1 MPFQSEKQ
9 RRYLHANHPEIAKR
23 WEREYATG
31 GISNHFRKRFF
42 KGAQADTSGPAGGQA
57 MSPGTSTTGGSRNI
71 GGGQGNQGNQND
83 GGGPKPHSGPT
94 LAEIEA
100 QKKAAAA
107 AEEARLQ
114 ALEDARR
121 QQMYDMTMAKRAKN
135 IKHKKK
141 IDTMGFDESQK
152 FWKGLNTFAPNYY
165 ANLAN
170 QKKIKSGELDMGFN
184 ESQKFWKGLNTFAPK
199 YYENLAKVKE
209 YNKNPSMD
217 ASTGQWYDADGN
229 PIDDPNIN
237 PEFASMIKPI
247 AAVKEDFI
255 KKQSWYNSPL
265 TLKQNTISTAL
276 SEDGMEK
283 IQAFKDL
290 KSKIGSGVLTVEKYL
305 NLSKAGKIPSIIAED
320 LNEQV
325 LEAIEKGGGFGET
338 FQKDWSSGVVE
349 PTFKDGV
356 LDIDVEELNP
366 SEMVKPP
373 KHYLEV
379 AKGGVARKNYFHGGI
394 LDINESEEIISD
406 DGNDIELTAYNAEF
420 DDPKDLSTGVKT
432 LFQAKDGGRIGFANG
447 PPGGGD
453 PGMYSAPSSD
463 RGPRDAPDRH
473 GPAPKSSPVGDY
485 KGQHDWSVGTK
496 PGEGEV
502 VIDIGSQKEEPYV
515 MVGGQKVHQSLW
527 GTSADPREKYDS
539 EEQML
544 DLTYAFNPTGATK
557 KHTYITNKKKAAYE
571 KSLADQKAKLKK
583 MGMGKLIKALA
594 LLLVGM
600 PPEMVMKQVM
610 ISPNEIKTLIE
621 DSIPVMQAKK
631 DYTTALGNA
640 KADYETLGM
649 AKFHHAVDTEIQ
661 TIDQTL
667 LDLTKPKDKEEK
679 GDGPEPPVVIPVK
692 EEIDAYAQSDYYM
705 SPWERIKAN
714 QAKRAMLV
722 EKGVIQENP
731 VVDESV
737 TDIVMEANRG
747 GLANLFRVK
756 NQ

>member
-31 GISNHFRKRFF
+31 GISNHFRKKFD
-42 KGAQADTSGPAGGQA
+42 KGSDYGQFERRQAHNVAAGSQA
-57 MSPGTSTTGGSRNI
+57 MNVG
-71 GGGQGNQGNQND
+71 GNQGNGNQGD
-83 GGGPKPHSGPT
+83 GGGPKPHVGPT

-121 QQMYDMTMAKRAKN
+121 KQIYDTTMAKRKKN
-135 IKHKKK
+135 IKYYDENLKSKFDTPTWDRDITKIFFVDPNTTLNDYYERLDEGEELNFLEQQHLQELEYQNRQDFKKEFK
-141 IDTMGFDESQK
+141 EKEGVPTEKLMYPPPRNLAFNVGSRKDKRLKTLHNQK
-152 FWKGLNTFAPNYY
+152 TEGLFWNE
-165 ANLAN
+165 AN
-170 QKKIKSGELDMGFN
+170 QKE
-184 ESQKFWKGLNTFAPK
+184 
-199 YYENLAKVKE
+199 YEKLL
-209 YNKNPSMD
+209 
-217 ASTGQWYDADGN
+217 
-229 PIDDPNIN
+229 
-237 PEFASMIKPI
+237 
-247 AAVKEDFI
+247 KED
-255 KKQSWYNSPL
+255 KEQTKEP
-265 TLKQNTISTAL
+265 KTIL
-276 SEDGMEK
+276 VG
-283 IQAFKDL
+283 
-290 KSKIGSGVLTVEKYL
+290 
-305 NLSKAGKIPSIIAED
+305 
-320 LNEQV
+320 
-325 LEAIEKGGGFGET
+325 
-338 FQKDWSSGVVE
+338 
-349 PTFKDGV
+349 
-356 LDIDVEELNP
+356 
-366 SEMVKPP
+366 
-373 KHYLEV
+373 

-394 LDINESEEIISD
+394 LDITGDEEITTD

-453 PGMYSAPSSD
+453 PGMYSAASSD
-463 RGPRDAPDRH
+463 RGPRDDPDRF
-473 GPAPKSSPVGDY
+473 GPVS
-485 KGQHDWSVGTK
+485 K
-496 PGEGEV
+496 PQTVPAGINIHADTG
-502 VIDIGSQKEEPYV
+502 KEPEAYV

-571 KSLADQKAKLKK
+571 KLLADQKAKLKK
-583 MGMGKLIKALA
+583 MGKGKLFKALA
-594 LLLVGM
+594 LLLVGL
-600 PPEMVMKQVM
+600 PPEMVIKEVM

-631 DYTTALGNA
+631 DYMTALGNA

-649 AKFHHAVDTEIQ
+649 ASHHHAVDTEIQ

-679 GDGPEPPVVIPVK
+679 GDGPEPPVVIPVQ

-737 TDIVMEANRG
+737 TDIVMEANSG

>member
-9 RRYLHANHPEIAKR
+9 RRFLHANHPEIAKR

-31 GISNHFRKRFF
+31 GISNHFRKKFD
-42 KGAQADTSGPAGGQA
+42 KGSDYGQFERRQAHNVAAGSQA
-57 MSPGTSTTGGSRNI
+57 MNVG
-71 GGGQGNQGNQND
+71 GNQGNGNQGD
-83 GGGPKPHSGPT
+83 GGGPKPHVGPT

-121 QQMYDMTMAKRAKN
+121 KQIYDTTMAKRKKN
-135 IKHKKK
+135 IKYYDENLKSKF
-141 IDTMGFDESQK
+141 DTPTWDTDITEISLYEPNAT
-152 FWKGLNTFAPNYY
+152 LN
-165 ANLAN
+165 
-170 QKKIKSGELDMGFN
+170 D
-184 ESQKFWKGLNTFAPK
+184 
-199 YYENLAKVKE
+199 YYERLDEGEELNFFEQQHLQELENQNRQDFKKEFKEKEGLPTEKLMYPPPRNLAKLSTKGLIE
-209 YNKNPSMD
+209 YNKLINKKNQNE
-217 ASTGQWYDADGN
+217 ATDGLT
-229 PIDDPNIN
+229 PALTD
-237 PEFASMIKPI
+237 
-247 AAVKEDFI
+247 KE
-255 KKQSWYNSPL
+255 KER
-265 TLKQNTISTAL
+265 LKQLEKDKESKLTIDSVT
-276 SEDGMEK
+276 M
-283 IQAFKDL
+283 
-290 KSKIGSGVLTVEKYL
+290 IG
-305 NLSKAGKIPSIIAED
+305 
-320 LNEQV
+320 
-325 LEAIEKGGGFGET
+325 
-338 FQKDWSSGVVE
+338 
-349 PTFKDGV
+349 
-356 LDIDVEELNP
+356 
-366 SEMVKPP
+366 
-373 KHYLEV
+373 

-394 LDINESEEIISD
+394 LDITGDEEITTD

-453 PGMYSAPSSD
+453 PGMYSAASSD
-463 RGPRDAPDRH
+463 RGPRDDPDRF
-473 GPAPKSSPVGDY
+473 GPVS
-485 KGQHDWSVGTK
+485 K
-496 PGEGEV
+496 PQTVPAGINIHADTG
-502 VIDIGSQKEEPYV
+502 KEPEAYV
-515 MVGGQKVHQSLW
+515 MVGGQQVPQSVW

-583 MGMGKLIKALA
+583 MGKGKLFKALA
-594 LLLVGM
+594 LLLVGL
-600 PPEMVMKQVM
+600 PPEMVIKEVM

-631 DYTTALGNA
+631 DYMTALGNA

-649 AKFHHAVDTEIQ
+649 ASHHHAVDTEIQ

-679 GDGPEPPVVIPVK
+679 GDGPEPPVVIPVQ

-737 TDIVMEANRG
+737 TDIVMEANSG

>member
-23 WEREYATG
+23 WERDYANG
-31 GISNHFRKRFF
+31 GISNHFRRKFF
-42 KGAQADTSGPAGGQA
+42 TGALADTQGPAGGQA
-57 MSPGTSTTGGSRNI
+57 MSLGTSTTGGSRNL
-71 GGGQGNQGNQND
+71 GGGQGNQGNQGNQ
-83 GGGPKPHSGPT
+83 GGGDGPIHPIHQGPT
-94 LAEIEA
+94 AAEIEA
-100 QKKAAAA
+100 EKKAIAD
-107 AEEARLQ
+107 AEHKAWIDRKDKKKKKVDWVNKNLENVDAGFKLKNFATSLNPLDLLKPNLPLIGVSYLYNKLKNKKKDNIETS
-114 ALEDARR
+114 ALDVDE
-121 QQMYDMTMAKRAKN
+121 N
-135 IKHKKK
+135 IKVAKLSVKQIKEYKALDLKKK
-141 IDTMGFDESQK
+141 M
-152 FWKGLNTFAPNYY
+152 
-165 ANLAN
+165 
-170 QKKIKSGELDMGFN
+170 N
-184 ESQKFWKGLNTFAPK
+184 ESGVGP
-199 YYENLAKVKE
+199 
-209 YNKNPSMD
+209 
-217 ASTGQWYDADGN
+217 
-229 PIDDPNIN
+229 
-237 PEFASMIKPI
+237 
-247 AAVKEDFI
+247 
-255 KKQSWYNSPL
+255 PL
-265 TLKQNTISTAL
+265 TNEEKKELERLEKEKESKLTTDTGTA
-276 SEDGMEK
+276 
-283 IQAFKDL
+283 F
-290 KSKIGSGVLTVEKYL
+290 
-305 NLSKAGKIPSIIAED
+305 
-320 LNEQV
+320 
-325 LEAIEKGGGFGET
+325 
-338 FQKDWSSGVVE
+338 
-349 PTFKDGV
+349 
-356 LDIDVEELNP
+356 
-366 SEMVKPP
+366 
-373 KHYLEV
+373 V
-379 AKGGVARKNYFHGGI
+379 ANGGI
-394 LDINESEEIISD
+394 LDIDASEEIISD

-463 RGPRDAPDRH
+463 RGPRDAPDRY

-692 EEIDAYAQSDYYM
+692 EEIDAYAQSDYSM